1 MVGVGDEV
9 DDEEADGWT
18 ICLMPEGRTDGLDG
32 SVGKRRAGR
41 KASLFPLR
49 LMVAKVDG
57 R

>member
-1 MVGVGDEV
+1 MVGVGED
-9 DDEEADGWT
+9 DDEEADGCT
-18 ICLMPEGRTDGLDG
+18 ICLMPDGRTDGLDG